1 MNNATWYYETGST
14 STEITASV
22 CSGQSGYN
30 CSIGNGVLLHQ
41 SNGSYDYTLTVT
53 WNGENITTGVLS
65 QSNNNG
71 DHKFRFYLHYGV
83 NNSDVERNRYH
94 TVAGTSILLDF
105 ILFAYVIQFQDQ
117 SLLLWVWSVKLIPKS
132 LSIGL
137 HLIYQMLMD
146 M

>member
-41 SNGSYDYTLTVT
+41 SNGSYDYTLTIT
-53 WNGENITTGVLS
+53 WNGESITSGVLS

-71 DHKFRFYLHYGV
+71 DHEFRFYLHYGD
-83 NNSDVERNRYH
+83 NNNDVERNRYH
-94 TVAGTSILLDF
+94 TVAGTSILLVF
-105 ILFAYVIQFQDQ
+105 ILFAYIIQFQHQ
-117 SLLLWVWSVKLIPKS
+117 PLLLWVWSVKLIPKS

-137 HLIYQMLMD
+137 HLIHQMLMD

>member
-30 CSIGNGVLLHQ
+30 CNIGNGVLLHQ

-53 WNGENITTGVLS
+53 WNGESITSGALS

-71 DHKFRFYLHYGV
+71 DHEFRFYLHYGD
-83 NNSDVERNRYH
+83 NNNDVERNRYH
-94 TVAGTSILLDF
+94 TVTGKHACL
-105 ILFAYVIQFQDQ
+105 
-117 SLLLWVWSVKLIPKS
+117 SL
-132 LSIGL
+132 
-137 HLIYQMLMD
+137 YD
-146 M
+146 A

>member
-65 QSNNNG
+65 QSDNNG
-71 DHKFRFYLHYGV
+71 DHEFRFYLHYGD
-83 NNSDVERNRYH
+83 NNNDVERNRYH
-94 TVAGTSILLDF
+94 TVAGTSILLVF
-105 ILFAYVIQFQDQ
+105 ILFAYIIQFQHQ

-137 HLIYQMLMD
+137 QLIYQMLMD